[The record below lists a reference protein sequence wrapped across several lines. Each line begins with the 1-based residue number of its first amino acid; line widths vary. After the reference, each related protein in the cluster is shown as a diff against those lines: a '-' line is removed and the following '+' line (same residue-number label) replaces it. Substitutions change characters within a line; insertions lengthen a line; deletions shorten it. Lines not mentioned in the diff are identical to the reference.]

1 MIQKPNIPSDVSLF
15 SVAET
20 AEMLNIKINTLYHWN
35 IRDYFPQLRRVKI
48 GGRVYFTAASV
59 ESLLK

>member
-1 MIQKPNIPSDVSLF
+1 MIKKPNIPSDVSLY

-20 AEMLNIKINTLYHWN
+20 AEMLNMKANTLYHWN
-35 IRDYFPQLRRVKI
+35 IRDYFPQLHRVKV

>member
-1 MIQKPNIPSDVSLF
+1 MIKKPNIPSDVSLLT
-15 SVAET
+15 VTET
-20 AEMLNIKINTLYHWN
+20 AELLNIKANSLYHWN
-35 IRDYFPQLRRVKI
+35 SNDFFPQLRRVKI